1 MIYLVSRSQT
11 PPPFAQ
17 PDSSPFYTV
26 QMSKRGGI
34 WLCKTMDYD
43 LLIFL
48 VIIGI
53 DDFANLS
60 DVLVAA
66 KGHLYWKKLGKYL
79 GLRDSTLND
88 IGSQHSKP
96 EECLLYCLSRW
107 LRRYDDVDDKGGPTH
122 SSLKNALKLMNKEE
136 IAEKISK
143 TFNGAGTNKGQL
155 VIVLSAYL

>member
-1 MIYLVSRSQT
+1 MY
-11 PPPFAQ
+11 
-17 PDSSPFYTV
+17 
-26 QMSKRGGI
+26 
-34 WLCKTMDYD
+34 
-43 LLIFL
+43 L

-53 DDFANLS
+53 ADFENLC

-79 GLRDSTLND
+79 GLCDSTLND

-122 SSLKNALKLMNKEE
+122 SSLKKALKLINKEE
-136 IAEKISK
+136 IAERISE
-143 TFNGAGTNKGQL
+143 TFNSVGASKGQL
-155 VIVLSAYL
+155 VMVFISLAISIYPLILQAQKHFCEKSDRNKGLGMTMLITITYSTLCI

>member
-1 MIYLVSRSQT
+1 MY
-11 PPPFAQ
+11 
-17 PDSSPFYTV
+17 
-26 QMSKRGGI
+26 
-34 WLCKTMDYD
+34 
-43 LLIFL
+43 L

-53 DDFANLS
+53 ADFENLC

-122 SSLKNALKLMNKEE
+122 SSLKKALKLINKEE
-136 IAEKISK
+136 IAERISE
-143 TFNGAGTNKGQL
+143 TFNDVGASKGQL
-155 VIVLSAYL
+155 VMVFNKHIPTYTLFTLHFQTVLSQFLKCLCSFSYKRKH